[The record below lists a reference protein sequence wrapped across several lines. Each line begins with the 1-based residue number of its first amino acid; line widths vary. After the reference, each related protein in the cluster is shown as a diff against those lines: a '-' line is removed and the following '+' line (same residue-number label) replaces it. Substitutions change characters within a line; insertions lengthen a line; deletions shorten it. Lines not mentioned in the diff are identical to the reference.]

1 MSNRILK
8 ELKATY
14 PKSWSEFELVA
25 KAVLDKLSFTPEVA
39 TEDLPFELVFG
50 LLLKFCKENELEFDY
65 NNLDPK
71 QYATEFHS
79 LFSQFEN
86 TIGHYS

>member
-1 MSNRILK
+1 MHSSLLK
-8 ELKATY
+8 ELKSSY
-14 PKSWSEFELVA
+14 PKSWAEFELVA
-25 KAVLDKLSFTPEVA
+25 KSAFDSLPFSSSPA
-39 TEDLPFELVFG
+39 TEDLPFDLAFG

-71 QYATEFHS
+71 QYPNEFHS
-79 LFSQFEN
+79 LFALFEN